1 MKEPRTA
8 TCRRC
13 GAKIVFLLNDKGMRI
28 PCDPQG
34 IDDADEY
41 FDRER
46 HGKHFA
52 TCQIKK
58 PVKR

>member
-1 MKEPRTA
+1 
-8 TCRRC
+8 
-13 GAKIVFLLNDKGMRI
+13 VFLLNDKGMRI